1 MRGRLQRE
9 VAADERGDGLLVVN
23 GGDGLS
29 ELLGDRD
36 SLDLAADLDGDGVG
50 DDALDDGGIVQ
61 ALDGRTGED
70 AVGGADVDVAGA
82 HSLELLDVG
91 AQGASGVDHVVV
103 DDAGLALD
111 VTDDAHDLG
120 GVVARTAL
128 VGDGQVAAEHV
139 GQLLGG
145 LGATHVG
152 GDDNQVVGVEV
163 HVVVVL
169 AKQRQCGQVVNR
181 DIEEALDLALVQ
193 VEGDDAVDAGTLEQV
208 GDEAGGDGLARA
220 GLAVL
225 AGIAVVGDNG
235 GDGAGGCALGS
246 VGGDEQLHEHVVDV
260 AAGHGLNQEDVGAA
274 DGLVVAG
281 VNLTVG
287 ELL

>member
-1 MRGRLQRE
+1 M
-9 VAADERGDGLLVVN
+9 
-23 GGDGLS
+23 
-29 ELLGDRD
+29 
-36 SLDLAADLDGDGVG
+36 
-50 DDALDDGGIVQ
+50 
-61 ALDGRTGED
+61 
-70 AVGGADVDVAGA
+70 GGADVDIASA

-120 GVVARTAL
+120 LVVVRTAL

-145 LGATHVG
+145 LGTNH
-152 GDDNQVVGVEV
+152 VEV

-169 AKQRQCGQVVNR
+169 AKQRQRGQVVNR
-181 DIEEALDLALVQ
+181 DIEEALNLALVQ
-193 VEGDDAVDAGTLEQV
+193 VEGDDAVDAGALEQV

-225 AGIAVVGDNG
+225 AGIAVVGDDG

-281 VNLTVG
+281 VNLTIG

>member
-1 MRGRLQRE
+1 MRSRLQRE

-23 GGDGLS
+23 
-29 ELLGDRD
+29 
-36 SLDLAADLDGDGVG
+36 
-50 DDALDDGGIVQ
+50 
-61 ALDGRTGED
+61 
-70 AVGGADVDVAGA
+70 
-82 HSLELLDVG
+82 
-91 AQGASGVDHVVV
+91 
-103 DDAGLALD
+103 ALD

-145 LGATHVG
+145 LGATHIG
-152 GDDNQVVGVEV
+152 GDDDQVLGVEV

-181 DIEEALDLALVQ
+181 DIEEALDLTLVQ
-193 VEGDDAVDAGTLEQV
+193 VEGDDAVNAGALEQI
-208 GDEAGGDGLARA
+208 GDEAGGDRLARA

-235 GDGAGGCALGS
+235 GDGAGGCALGIFS
-246 VGGDEQLHEHVVDV
+246 DFSGSLIGI
-260 AAGHGLNQEDVGAA
+260 
-274 DGLVVAG
+274 
-281 VNLTVG
+281 T
-287 ELL
+287 LLLYTSNAI

>member
-1 MRGRLQRE
+1 M
-9 VAADERGDGLLVVN
+9 
-23 GGDGLS
+23 S
-29 ELLGDRD
+29 P
-36 SLDLAADLDGDGVG
+36 
-50 DDALDDGGIVQ
+50 
-61 ALDGRTGED
+61 
-70 AVGGADVDVAGA
+70 A

-145 LGATHVG
+145 LGTTHVR

-181 DIEEALDLALVQ
+181 DIEEALDLVGVQ
-193 VEGDDAVDAGTLEQV
+193 VHRHHTVDTCGHQHVGYQLGADRHAGTV
-208 GDEAGGDGLARA
+208 
-220 GLAVL
+220 LAVL
-225 AGIAVVGDNG
+225 TRPAEVG
-235 GDGAGGCALGS
+235 
-246 VGGDEQLHEHVVDV
+246 HH
-260 AAGHGLNQEDVGAA
+260 GHDLMGRGAA
-274 DGLVVAG
+274 RGVDHHQQFHQVVRGREGRLDDKDRTAADRLVVAG
-281 VNLTVG
+281 LEFAVAEAQDFRLSERRAEARGDLFGQILRIATG
-287 ELL
+287 ENFDFVDSHSM

>member
-1 MRGRLQRE
+1 M
-9 VAADERGDGLLVVN
+9 VN

-36 SLDLAADLDGDGVG
+36 GLDLAADLDGNGVG
-50 DDALDDGGIVQ
+50 DDALDDGGVVQ
-61 ALDGRTGED
+61 TLDGRTGED
-70 AVGGADVDVAGA
+70 AVGGTDVDVAGA

-145 LGATHVG
+145 LGTTHVR

-193 VEGDDAVDAGTLEQV
+193 VEGDDAVDAGALEQV

-281 VNLTVG
+281 VNLTIG

>member
-1 MRGRLQRE
+1 M
-9 VAADERGDGLLVVN
+9 
-23 GGDGLS
+23 
-29 ELLGDRD
+29 
-36 SLDLAADLDGDGVG
+36 
-50 DDALDDGGIVQ
+50 
-61 ALDGRTGED
+61 
-70 AVGGADVDVAGA
+70 
-82 HSLELLDVG
+82 
-91 AQGASGVDHVVV
+91 
-103 DDAGLALD
+103 
-111 VTDDAHDLG
+111 
-120 GVVARTAL
+120 ARTAL
-128 VGDGQVAAEHV
+128 VRNGEAATEHI

-145 LGATHVG
+145 FGTTHVG

-169 AKQRQCGQVVNR
+169 AEQRQCGQVVNR

-193 VEGDDAVDAGTLEQV
+193 VEGDDAVDTGALEQV
-208 GDEAGGDGLARA
+208 GDEAGGNGLARA

-225 AGIAVVGDNG
+225 AGIAVVGDDG

-281 VNLTVG
+281 VNLTIG

>member
-1 MRGRLQRE
+1 MHAGLQRE

-36 SLDLAADLDGDGVG
+36 GLDLAADLDGNGVG
-50 DDALDDGGIVQ
+50 DEALDDRGVVQ
-61 ALDGRTGED
+61 TLDGRTGED
-70 AVGGADVDVAGA
+70 AVGGAYVDVAGA

-139 GQLLGG
+139 GPVSY
-145 LGATHVG
+145 THLTLPTKL
-152 GDDNQVVGVEV
+152 EV
-163 HVVVVL
+163 
-169 AKQRQCGQVVNR
+169 
-181 DIEEALDLALVQ
+181 
-193 VEGDDAVDAGTLEQV
+193 
-208 GDEAGGDGLARA
+208 
-220 GLAVL
+220 
-225 AGIAVVGDNG
+225 
-235 GDGAGGCALGS
+235 
-246 VGGDEQLHEHVVDV
+246 
-260 AAGHGLNQEDVGAA
+260 
-274 DGLVVAG
+274 
-281 VNLTVG
+281 
-287 ELL
+287 